1 MSRSVVESSEESKDM
16 DRNGESE
23 TMDLSFVTDLLL
35 KEVQIPTLQQLPPD
49 TYKTIAKFIRIE
61 SLRSYESI
69 ESKIRDELIRLIGLA
84 TKLLIEIRCQKLAC
98 YKVNEG
104 TLLPYA
110 LATEEYSKL
119 TEEEKYILEGNL
131 DAFRKKESIMLASS
145 EGREKMLKTIS
156 QLVHSKKV
164 IVRFLRPIEQFMGVD
179 MTKYGPFVEE
189 DVAILPFENARS
201 LLETGTAAEIHD
213 DVPGK

>member
-1 MSRSVVESSEESKDM
+1 MESSEESNNKDSI
-16 DRNGESE
+16 GESG
-23 TMDLSFVTDLLL
+23 TMDLSFVTELLL
-35 KEVQIPTLQQLPPD
+35 KEVQIPPLQQIPPD
-49 TYKTIAKFIRIE
+49 TYKTIARFIRIE
-61 SLRSYESI
+61 SLRSYESL
-69 ESKIRDELIRLIGLA
+69 ESKISDELIRLIALA

-104 TLLPYA
+104 TLLSHA

-131 DAFRKKESIMLASS
+131 DAFRKKESILLASS
-145 EGREKMLKTIS
+145 QGREKMLKTIS
-156 QLVHSKKV
+156 KLIHSKK
-164 IVRFLRPIEQFMGVD
+164 ILVRFLKPVEQFMGVD

-213 DVPGK
+213 DVPAK

>member
-1 MSRSVVESSEESKDM
+1 MESSEESNNKDSI
-16 DRNGESE
+16 GESA
-23 TMDLSFVTDLLL
+23 TMDLSFVTELLL
-35 KEVQIPTLQQLPPD
+35 KEVQIPPLQQIPPD
-49 TYKTIAKFIRIE
+49 TYKTIARFIRIE

-69 ESKIRDELIRLIGLA
+69 ESKIRDELIRLIALA
-84 TKLLIEIRCQKLAC
+84 TKLLIEIRCQKLTC

-104 TLLPYA
+104 TLLPHA
-110 LATEEYSKL
+110 LTTEEYSKL

-131 DAFRKKESIMLASS
+131 DAFRKKESILLSS
-145 EGREKMLKTIS
+145 SQGREKMLKTIS
-156 QLVHSKKV
+156 KLIHSKK
-164 IVRFLRPIEQFMGVD
+164 ILVRFLKPVEQFMGVD

-213 DVPGK
+213 DVPAK

>member
-1 MSRSVVESSEESKDM
+1 MESSQESNNKDSI
-16 DRNGESE
+16 GESGA
-23 TMDLSFVTDLLL
+23 MDLSFVTELLL
-35 KEVQIPTLQQLPPD
+35 KEVQIPPLQQIPPD
-49 TYKTIAKFIRIE
+49 TYKTIARFIRIE
-61 SLRSYESI
+61 SLRSYESL
-69 ESKIRDELIRLIGLA
+69 ESKIRDELIRLIALA

-104 TLLPYA
+104 TLLSHA

-131 DAFRKKESIMLASS
+131 DVFRKKESILLASS
-145 EGREKMLKTIS
+145 QGREKMLKTIS
-156 QLVHSKKV
+156 KLIHSKKI
-164 IVRFLRPIEQFMGVD
+164 IVRFLKPVEQFMGVD

-201 LLETGTAAEIHD
+201 LLETGTASEIHD
-213 DVPGK
+213 DVPAK

>member
-1 MSRSVVESSEESKDM
+1 VERSEESKNM
-16 DRNGESE
+16 DSNRESE
-23 TMDLSFVTDLLL
+23 TMDLSFVTDLLV
-35 KEVQIPTLQQLPPD
+35 KEVQIPPLQLIPPD

-69 ESKIRDELIRLIGLA
+69 ESQIRDELIRLIALA
-84 TKLLIEIRCQKLAC
+84 TKLLIEIRCQKLAS
-98 YKVNEG
+98 YKVNDSN
-104 TLLPYA
+104 LLPHA

-131 DAFRKKESIMLASS
+131 DAFRKKESILLESS
-145 EGREKMLKTIS
+145 QGREQALKTIS
-156 QLVHSKKV
+156 KLVHSKK
-164 IVRFLRPIEQFMGVD
+164 IIIRFLKPVEQFIGVD

-201 LLETGTAAEIHD
+201 LLETGTATEIHD
-213 DVPGK
+213 DVPAK

>member
-1 MSRSVVESSEESKDM
+1 MESSEESNNKDII
-16 DRNGESE
+16 GESA
-23 TMDLSFVTDLLL
+23 TMDLSFVTELLL
-35 KEVQIPTLQQLPPD
+35 KEVQIPPLQQIPPD
-49 TYKTIAKFIRIE
+49 TYKTIARFIRIE

-69 ESKIRDELIRLIGLA
+69 ESKIRDELIRLIALA
-84 TKLLIEIRCQKLAC
+84 TKLLIEIRCQKLTC

-104 TLLPYA
+104 TLLPHA
-110 LATEEYSKL
+110 LTTEEYSKL

-131 DAFRKKESIMLASS
+131 DAFRKKESILLSS
-145 EGREKMLKTIS
+145 SQGREKMLKTIS
-156 QLVHSKKV
+156 KLIHSKK
-164 IVRFLRPIEQFMGVD
+164 ILVRFLKPVEQFMGVD

-213 DVPGK
+213 DVPAK

>member
-1 MSRSVVESSEESKDM
+1 M
-16 DRNGESE
+16 DSNRESE
-23 TMDLSFVTDLLL
+23 TMDLSFVTDLLV
-35 KEVQIPTLQQLPPD
+35 KEVQIPPLQQIPPD

-69 ESKIRDELIRLIGLA
+69 ESKIRDELIRLIALA

-98 YKVNEG
+98 YKVNVG
-104 TLLPYA
+104 TLLPHA

-131 DAFRKKESIMLASS
+131 DAFGKKESILLASS
-145 EGREKMLKTIS
+145 QGREKMLKTIS
-156 QLVHSKKV
+156 KLVHSKKI
-164 IVRFLRPIEQFMGVD
+164 IVRFLKPVEQFMGVD
-179 MTKYGPFVEE
+179 MTRYGPFVEE

-201 LLETGTAAEIHD
+201 LLETGTATEIQD
-213 DVPGK
+213 DVPAK

>member
-1 MSRSVVESSEESKDM
+1 MESSEESKNM
-16 DRNGESE
+16 DSNRESE
-23 TMDLSFVTDLLL
+23 TMDLSFVTDLLV
-35 KEVQIPTLQQLPPD
+35 KEVQIPLLQQMPPD

-69 ESKIRDELIRLIGLA
+69 ESKIRDELIRLIALA

-104 TLLPYA
+104 TLLPHA

-131 DAFRKKESIMLASS
+131 DAFRKKESILLASS
-145 EGREKMLKTIS
+145 QGREKMLKTIS
-156 QLVHSKKV
+156 KLVHSKKI
-164 IVRFLRPIEQFMGVD
+164 IVRFLKPVEQFMGVD
-179 MTKYGPFVEE
+179 MTRYGPFVEE

-201 LLETGTAAEIHD
+201 LLETGTATEIQD
-213 DVPGK
+213 DVPAK